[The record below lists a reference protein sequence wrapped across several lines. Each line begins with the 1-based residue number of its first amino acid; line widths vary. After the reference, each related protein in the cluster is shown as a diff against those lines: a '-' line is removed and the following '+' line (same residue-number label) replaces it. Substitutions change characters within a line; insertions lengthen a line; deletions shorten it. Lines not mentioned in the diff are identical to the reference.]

1 MNGIHK
7 VEDADIEHKGPNEVS
22 HFRMNP
28 STAKGKK
35 KKKRRQ
41 NNQLGR
47 ANHYATFYIEY
58 THKWDKC

>member
-35 KKKRRQ
+35 KKKR
-41 NNQLGR
+41 
-47 ANHYATFYIEY
+47 
-58 THKWDKC
+58 KKDDKIIN